1 MRGPCGLCEL
11 FGDVDH
17 ALPTLQ
23 PLPQDWFA
31 PSEWV
36 WALRQLRPHKAVPWG
51 SASVVAWQ
59 SKAEA
64 VAPILSGIA
73 LSSLSHKSQPSL
85 HPSWSE
91 AQLAWVAKQRK
102 APTAPGNLR
111 TIGLLAPDAKAF
123 LIILIRKSEP
133 LHSSCTSG
141 CTPVCVPLWHVHFR
155 SDPPCNAALHVGAQ
169 NLAGVWHRPDCSHH
183 RLRAGAPGGRTHAQP
198 RFGESV

>member
-73 LSSLSHKSQPSL
+73 LSSLSHTSQPSL

-91 AQLAWVAKQRK
+91 AQLAWLAKQRK

-123 LIILIRKSEP
+123 LIILIRKERT
-133 LHSSCTSG
+133 LTFK
-141 CTPVCVPLWHVHFR
+141 LHFR
-155 SDPPCNAALHVGAQ
+155 MYPGMRTALARPLQIRSSVQRSIACWCAKPCRRVAQ
-169 NLAGVWHRPDCSHH
+169 
-183 RLRAGAPGGRTHAQP
+183 T
-198 RFGESV
+198 